1 MSEVDDIVKVAI
13 SRETT
18 SVARAS
24 FGIPCIITEFADDR
38 FSASGTASFGR
49 AMEFASLKE
58 LTTFGFLSTSEE
70 YKMAK
75 SIFAQNPKV
84 KKVVIGRK
92 DSADLGWPE
101 AIAAVQSVND
111 SWYALVALADGTF
124 ATDMTAIAGYI
135 ETQKKIFFVQT
146 TEVDTY
152 NPAVT
157 SDLASTF
164 KASALDRT
172 AICYHTLAKA
182 SEYLNAGWLGEGL
195 PFDPG
200 SSTYAYKT
208 IAGVTADPLTTTQRN
223 AIQAKNC
230 NTYCER
236 GGVNVT
242 QKGVMASGEFIDI
255 IIGLDWL
262 ESRLMETVYGALV
275 NERKISYDDGGIQ
288 AVAGLV
294 QSVLEEAGRAGILQI
309 DTISVTYPK
318 YAEIPQADRLAR
330 NLPDIKFSA
339 LLQGAIHTV
348 AIEGTV
354 SV

>member
-1 MSEVDDIVKVAI
+1 MSEVNDIVEVVI

-24 FGIPCIITEFADDR
+24 FGVPCIITEFADNR
-38 FSASGTASFGR
+38 FSGTGTASYGR

-58 LTTFGFLSTSEE
+58 VTAFGFLSTSEE

-84 KKVVIGRK
+84 KKIVIGRK
-92 DSADLGWPE
+92 DSGDAGWPE
-101 AIAAVQSVND
+101 AIAAVQAVND

-152 NPAVT
+152 NPALT
-157 SDLASTF
+157 SDLASTL

-172 AICYHTLAKA
+172 ATVYHTLAKA
-182 SEYLNAGWLGEGL
+182 DEYLNAGWLGEGL

-208 IAGVTADPLTTTQRN
+208 VAGVTADPLTTTQRN

-288 AVAGLV
+288 SIAGLV
-294 QSVLEEAGRAGILQI
+294 QSVLEEAGRAGVLQI
-309 DTISVTYPK
+309 DTISVTYPR
-318 YAEIPQADRLAR
+318 YSEVPQADRLAR
-330 NLPDIKFSA
+330 HLPDIKFSA

-348 AIEGTV
+348 SIEGTV